1 MFRSCLWCIQIV
13 QIAPLLAH
21 CLHLKS
27 LTAHSLSVH
36 LYVPCSPLYA
46 AQPSAVCLWDTVCQA
61 NLPAFHVGA
70 NKQRGE
76 GRRHGE
82 GGWERERGRGERA
95 RVWKWGRQLQSLA
108 GREKHGQ
115 GSVCAE
121 CRRLFLL
128 LFWKEIYVFG
138 RQNCQ
143 KTFSLVH
150 PARLSWSWRLL
161 DWPYDYTRCYSW
173 SGNCSPSASEVEL
186 SKEEQRQGSVREERA
201 LRVGA
206 SPPPT
211 LLHHQLDGGPGVL
224 RLLLL

>member
-1 MFRSCLWCIQIV
+1 MFR
-13 QIAPLLAH
+13 LLPF
-21 CLHLKS
+21 S
-27 LTAHSLSVH
+27 LTVCTSSPWLLTRFLSISMSPAVHSML
-36 LYVPCSPLYA
+36 
-46 AQPSAVCLWDTVCQA
+46 PSRQQFVYGTLFAKLIFPRFMWEPTSREEREGDT
-61 NLPAFHVGA
+61 G
-70 NKQRGE
+70 KE
-76 GRRHGE
+76 G
-82 GGWERERGRGERA
+82 ERERGRGERA